1 MKKWVGNGVCD
12 IFQGWRDLV
21 QDSKKH
27 RRNLA
32 RAMLREDRRHYEND
46 VAAYQLKT
54 LELTKYDEMYDEF
67 SDLPVWIHRDT
78 NETLYDKPA
87 NTLTYPERPNSLLDD
102 KGEPLTPRTIARLEA
117 SSSSEDESY
126 SSSLSLSGD
135 DDKSVQSDAHE
146 DNIDESATKPDIVK
160 LSGKDAELE
169 YAKKRVLEKRRS
181 RIVEVATKVKDV
193 PDNASDEIEIE

>member
-1 MKKWVGNGVCD
+1 
-12 IFQGWRDLV
+12 
-21 QDSKKH
+21 
-27 RRNLA
+27 
-32 RAMLREDRRHYEND
+32 
-46 VAAYQLKT
+46 
-54 LELTKYDEMYDEF
+54 MYDEF

-87 NTLTYPERPNSLLDD
+87 NTFTYPERPNSLLDD

-126 SSSLSLSGD
+126 STSSSLSVED
-135 DDKSVQSDAHE
+135 NSVQSDAHE
-146 DNIDESATKPDIVK
+146 ENSDESATKPDIVK

-181 RIVEVATKVKDV
+181 RIVEVATNVKDV
-193 PDNASDEIEIE
+193 SDEIEIE